1 MLTLLYYMILYKNS
15 FIIFF
20 VFVLV
25 AENKKVSCNKSHL
38 AKNNIKINCLY
49 SMLSSSF
56 DKMFKGVIWCD
67 FKFSFLF
74 GVLQA
79 DCA

>member
-1 MLTLLYYMILYKNS
+1 MLIKLLQEVLIGNYVNVYLFT
-15 FIIFF
+15 FIIIIIF
-20 VFVLV
+20 
-25 AENKKVSCNKSHL
+25 
-38 AKNNIKINCLY
+38 CL
-49 SMLSSSF
+49 
-56 DKMFKGVIWCD
+56 KGVIWCD

>member
-1 MLTLLYYMILYKNS
+1 MFRVHLDSIEPKVLYVVLHCYGAID
-15 FIIFF
+15 IF
-20 VFVLV
+20 
-25 AENKKVSCNKSHL
+25 
-38 AKNNIKINCLY
+38 IKIFYVIITFSYIC
-49 SMLSSSF
+49 F
-56 DKMFKGVIWCD
+56 DDFKGVIWCD

>member
-1 MLTLLYYMILYKNS
+1 MLFFETFCLSKNPEKNS
-15 FIIFF
+15 SPF
-20 VFVLV
+20 LQ
-25 AENKKVSCNKSHL
+25 
-38 AKNNIKINCLY
+38 KI
-49 SMLSSSF
+49 LSSITVF
-56 DKMFKGVIWCD
+56 NIDNIKGVIWCD